1 MPWTARHLL
10 AGKLTGFQAIGFGML
25 YLQNVGLALALFA
38 FAAVGIYHIL
48 NRIVWLLA
56 PRREWSYRN
65 TYSRRPDSAEQ
76 LRWVMAGT
84 FERKRV
90 MSKPEYRVFKEI
102 EAEAAA
108 CKGGYRVFAQTSL
121 GEVLRSTDKR
131 AHSAINS
138 KRSDILVIGPDGFPI
153 LAVEY
158 QGEGHY
164 QFDAAARDAVK
175 HEALRKAGVACI
187 EVFDVDSSEDIRS
200 KVRSILGRRDLAA

>member
-1 MPWTARHLL
+1 
-10 AGKLTGFQAIGFGML
+10 ML

-38 FAAVGIYHIL
+38 LAAVGIYHIL

-56 PRREWSYRN
+56 PRREWSHHN

-121 GEVLRSTDKR
+121 GEVLRSTDRR

-153 LAVEY
+153 LAVES
-158 QGEGHY
+158 GRG
-164 QFDAAARDAVK
+164 ALSIRRRGARCRETRGLA
-175 HEALRKAGVACI
+175 E
-187 EVFDVDSSEDIRS
+187 
-200 KVRSILGRRDLAA
+200 GRRGMHRGLRRGQQRRHPQQGSQYSWPAGPGRMTRTCFAPARPSL

>member
-1 MPWTARHLL
+1 
-10 AGKLTGFQAIGFGML
+10 ML
-25 YLQNVGLALALFA
+25 YLQNVGLALILFA
-38 FAAVGIYHIL
+38 LAAVGIYHIL
-48 NRIVWLLA
+48 NRIVWLLT
-56 PRREWSYRN
+56 PRREWSYRD
-65 TYSRRPDSAEQ
+65 TDPRRPDSAEQ
-76 LRWVMAGT
+76 LRWVMAGN

-102 EAEAAA
+102 EAEATA

-138 KRSDILVIGPDGFPI
+138 KRSDILVIGPDGFPV
-153 LAVEY
+153 LAVEH

-175 HEALRKAGVACI
+175 REALRKAGVACI
-187 EVFDVDSSEDIRS
+187 EVFDADSSEDIRS
-200 KVRSILGRRDLAA
+200 KVRSVLDRRAAAA